1 MNNPY
6 QYDNLIVNGH
16 LTTWNPQNTA
26 YVGQETWL
34 DFGTGGDW
42 FITGG
47 LPNNVFCTGYNHP
60 TGLSPYDPSNPNIDW
75 GDCSVT
81 IPSAGAQGDPHINPI
96 LGSPYTI

>member
-16 LTTWNPQNTA
+16 LTTWNPQRAA
-26 YVGQETWL
+26 YVGQETYTYL

-42 FITGG
+42 FITGNV
-47 LPNNVFCTGYNHP
+47 NNPYRFCTGFTNHN
-60 TGLSPYDPSNPNIDW
+60 DPSNTGIDW